1 MGDVVPALIERADLI
16 LALGCKFTHNGSSG
30 GRLPLSQPKLIR
42 IDSSADVLA
51 ANYPA
56 RLAITARVEDVIPAL
71 ERIARPRSGWSGAEL
86 TAARE
91 KLAAENSAPI
101 AHEPVIDESVEP
113 RVSEFFAAL
122 SRAAGAR
129 AVYTA
134 DAGLHQALTRKYAR
148 VLRVRGLLCPSDF
161 QSMGFGLPGAIGAA
175 LAQPDACVVA
185 CIGDGGLVLSAGD
198 LLTAVREGLDVVVV
212 VFNDGGLGLIRRQQL
227 ESFGYSSGAAVRN
240 PNYAV
245 LAEAIGCSYFPVTG
259 DLDGLAREIVQ
270 TRGVRLV
277 ELRLRD
283 TASLEW
289 TQLKSMVRQRAGT
302 VVPDSAWQ
310 ILKQLL
316 RRR

>member
-1 MGDVVPALIERADLI
+1 
-16 LALGCKFTHNGSSG
+16 
-30 GRLPLSQPKLIR
+30 
-42 IDSSADVLA
+42 
-51 ANYPA
+51 
-56 RLAITARVEDVIPAL
+56 
-71 ERIARPRSGWSGAEL
+71 
-86 TAARE
+86 
-91 KLAAENSAPI
+91 
-101 AHEPVIDESVEP
+101 
-113 RVSEFFAAL
+113 
-122 SRAAGAR
+122 
-129 AVYTA
+129 
-134 DAGLHQALTRKYAR
+134 
-148 VLRVRGLLCPSDF
+148 
-161 QSMGFGLPGAIGAA
+161 
-175 LAQPDACVVA
+175 
-185 CIGDGGLVLSAGD
+185 
-198 LLTAVREGLDVVVV
+198 VV